1 MTAKTAILLASLCG
15 LLATSCHH
23 LGPAGTT
30 QVQKPAGAPP
40 AAAEPGRKKL
50 IGHSWD
56 LLRVTPEDL
65 HRNLEK
71 LEALPLVGISISLSI
86 KEPGGKARRFSA
98 AYTDQPWDRQWL
110 TQDLEHIQAVSG
122 GKLRHNFISSYWA
135 PHQRLAWND
144 DTAWANAAHNFAV
157 IAWLAKQSGCK
168 GVLMDPEDYPK
179 SQQYSLL
186 PEDGEY
192 QKTADLARRRGA
204 QVMRAMGAE
213 FPDAVFL
220 SFWFLSM
227 NPQLYLRD
235 GDPAA
240 NVAASGNLW
249 APFVNGLLDALPP
262 DAVMVDATEN
272 AYRHRFETYDFYKS
286 ALQISRNALLL
297 VAPENHAKY
306 RNQVQVGFGLY
317 LDMYRTEPT
326 STWYFP
332 ELDGSRLKRLQAN
345 FNQAIR
351 TADEYCW
358 VYGEKYD
365 WITWDVTKNNK
376 ENQTWED
383 ILPGF
388 SRTLAML
395 RDPQGAAR
403 QWLADGQK
411 AGSLVNLVSNPECSP
426 QTGAAA
432 MPAPAQDWVAGSL
445 PPGWSFWQLQEK
457 LGSFGLDSRKGRAD
471 SFSARAEGTGNS
483 CLIVKAPVQPGRWYV
498 VETWCQAGNNPLVR
512 VRWTHNGAWQVPDQ
526 DVFISYET
534 TPDAQG
540 WRRGVGVAEVPA
552 GVNELVVLMSDR
564 LAPGQT
570 VWFDQPAVYVME

>member
-1 MTAKTAILLASLCG
+1 MTVKTAFLLTAFCG

-23 LGPAGTT
+23 LGPAGTA
-30 QVQKPAGAPP
+30 QIQKPAGAPP

-56 LLRVTPEDL
+56 LLRFTPEDL

-71 LEALPLVGISISLSI
+71 LEALPLDGISISLSI

-110 TQDLEHIQAVSG
+110 TEDLEHIKAVSG

-135 PHQRLAWND
+135 PHKRLAWDD
-144 DTAWANAAHNFAV
+144 DTAWASAAHNFAV
-157 IAWLAKQSGCK
+157 IAWLARQSGCK

-179 SQQYSLL
+179 SQQYSFL
-186 PEDGEY
+186 PEDGPY
-192 QKTADLARRRGA
+192 QETAVLARRRGA

-213 FPDAVFL
+213 FPDGVFL

-227 NPQLYLRD
+227 NPQMYLRD

-240 NVAASGNLW
+240 NVAAAGNLW
-249 APFVNGLLDALPP
+249 VPFVNGLLDALPP

-286 ALQISRNALLL
+286 ALQISRSALVL

-365 WITWDVTKNNK
+365 WIKWDTVKNNK
-376 ENQTWED
+376 DNETWED

-388 SRTLAML
+388 ASTLALL

-403 QWLADGQK
+403 QWLADGRK
-411 AGSLVNLVSNPECSP
+411 AGTLTNLVSNPECSP
-426 QTGAAA
+426 QTGAA

-445 PPGWSFWQLQEK
+445 PPGWNFWQLQEK
-457 LGSFGLDSRKGRAD
+457 LGSFGLDSNKGRGD

-483 CLIVKAPVQPGRWYV
+483 CFIVKAPVQTGRWHV
-498 VETWCQAGNNPLVR
+498 VETWCQAGNNPVVR
-512 VRWTHNGAWQVPDQ
+512 VRWANNGTWQVPDQ
-526 DVFISYET
+526 DVFISYEAA
-534 TPDAQG
+534 PDAQG
-540 WRRGVGVAEVPA
+540 WRHGVGVAEVPA
-552 GVNELVVLMSDR
+552 GVNELVVLMSDK